1 MFLVTGA
8 TGNVGGELVRALL
21 AQGEEVRALTRDGT
35 AAPPAGAE
43 AVAGDLNRPASLTA
57 ALTDVSGVFLLAGY
71 ADMAGLLAAVRRAG
85 AERVVLLSSGC
96 VVGGDMVNAVVRYN
110 VESEEA
116 VRRSGVAWTIL
127 RPSGFMSNAL
137 RWLPQLRAGDV
148 VRAPFAEVPVA
159 AIDPFDIAA
168 VAAQA
173 LTSSGQEGR
182 SHRLTGP
189 EALLPADQV
198 RVLAAVLGRDLGF
211 EGQSNEEAWA
221 EMSAAMPIEYAQ
233 AFFSFFVEGTYDD
246 SKVTTTVEELTRR
259 APRTFAQWAAAHA
272 DAFRT

>member
-1 MFLVTGA
+1 VILVTGA

-43 AVAGDLNRPASLTA
+43 EVAGDLNRPASLTA

-173 LTSSGQEGR
+173 LTSPGQEGR